1 MELGEMLETSAAG
14 LMEISN
20 YEFVDNGK
28 LKVETDFFGTFFRQ
42 PVFVEATAYK
52 KCLIFSHPILGFVI
66 IWISIK
72 PSCIAEVAYA
82 TLLLY
87 LTSYVWA

>member
-1 MELGEMLETSAAG
+1 MESLRL
-14 LMEISN
+14 
-20 YEFVDNGK
+20 K
-28 LKVETDFFGTFFRQ
+28 LIFLVLFFRQ